1 VQPEVH
7 PKVAAMRRR
16 MSTLRRRVVAG
27 SVALFIALFGGL
39 YLQLASGHDPGV
51 SGTQQVASAPTSGTA
66 ASTTTTT
73 DTTTTTPVTTS
84 QS

>member
-1 VQPEVH
+1 MPPEVH

-16 MSTLRRRVVAG
+16 MSLLRRRVVAG

-39 YLQLASGHDPGV
+39 YVQMATGNDPAV
-51 SGTQQVASAPTSGTA
+51 KPTQQVASAS
-66 ASTTTTT
+66 STTASSTQQTQT
-73 DTTTTTPVTTS
+73 PSAPVTTS